1 MFLVSSSDVELTVPP
16 RFALASVMSSSGIT
30 TELVTFIL
38 AKRAAELD
46 RFELLY
52 LWSNRAVH
60 YTLLNTERAYKR
72 RLSGKAR
79 QSQIGILCFDWLI
92 HPGVS
97 YSREIRTK

>member
-46 RFELLY
+46 RFELFLNEVN

-60 YTLLNTERAYKR
+60 YSLLSTEQAYKW

-79 QSQIGILCFDWLI
+79 QSQIGILL
-92 HPGVS
+92 
-97 YSREIRTK
+97 